1 MQSWISAN
9 YSKKLKMIHVTDHHY
24 QVTTSSNLKLH
35 LHRSNILGSQYIKIC
50 GEHKNTYTIEAT
62 EKEKRERMSHWE
74 RIREQLPVL
83 IKYKLNFC
91 LVKGNSNV
99 RLNLQSTCQGCI
111 TGLTQRLPATRVS
124 SEHSLDGIIPII
136 CNLRPKQDRIYIGGG
151 EHWGGGGYDC
161 GSVGINLHL
170 KYPYGNCK
178 FLYTSMKQ
186 YSIMS

>member
-1 MQSWISAN
+1 
-9 YSKKLKMIHVTDHHY
+9 MIHVTDHHY

-35 LHRSNILGSQYIKIC
+35 LHRSNILGSQCIKIC

-99 RLNLQSTCQGCI
+99 RLNLQSTCQRHI
-111 TGLTQRLPATRVS
+111 MGLTQGLPASRVS
-124 SEHSLDGIIPII
+124 SERSLGGIIPII
-136 CNLRPKQDRIYIGGG
+136 CNLRPKQDRKYIGGG
-151 EHWGGGGYDC
+151 VRWGGVGGGYDC
-161 GSVGINLHL
+161 QSVGINLRL
-170 KYPYGNCK
+170 KYPYSNRK